1 MGEMVIVAYRPK
13 PGRPATLE
21 SLVREHVPYLRN
33 LGLAT
38 DRAALA
44 MRAEDGTIVEVFEW
58 GDGAVQAAHTN
69 PQVQKLWERFG
80 EACDYIPLR
89 DLPETASLFSHYA
102 PLEL

>member
-1 MGEMVIVAYRPK
+1 
-13 PGRPATLE
+13 
-21 SLVREHVPYLRN
+21 
-33 LGLAT
+33 
-38 DRAALA
+38 
-44 MRAEDGTIVEVFEW
+44 VFEW